1 MATTNSNFKV
11 KNGLDAGGTITATGL
26 SSAAGV
32 ALPIST
38 ANNTT
43 ASGAITIQTGTTSSG
58 IGGITSG
65 SITIATGAGAGA
77 GNDSGIISITTG
89 NGSGS
94 GGNSG
99 SLTINTGAPS
109 GVGTAGTISI
119 GTANTSALTIGR
131 TGVTTT
137 VNGTLL
143 ADVITAASSSSTTA
157 DIFGNVT
164 TGTVGIADG
173 LTTGTLNIGNGTTSS
188 TGRTININTNAS
200 STVTVTTNIGS
211 PVIGSTINLVA
222 GSPGVVLTST
232 GLITTSAVTGG
243 ASSIMTI
250 RTGNTTTSGNS
261 GNLFLDVGSAAG
273 TAGTVSV
280 GTSSASGVSIGR
292 AGITTSV
299 TGTLNQAGASS
310 PIQLNSQAGTTGQV
324 LTSAGAGNTPTWTT
338 PASHTLISSVA
349 FTSAPSFTS
358 IPQTYKRLYA
368 VIVFATLGTFSGA
381 LVYSVNGAGTGY
393 SRFQPG
399 VSTTFTTSAG
409 ASAVLTLA
417 ATPPVVGDSYW
428 VEINNYTQKNS
439 RSIGSGSVYTFGN
452 VIPAA
457 VTSFAFGGST
467 TFGTA
472 TGTAYLYGVN

>member
-77 GNDSGIISITTG
+77 GNASGAILIQTG

-94 GGNSG
+94 TGPSG
-99 SLTINTGAPS
+99 SVTIDTGTGS
-109 GVGTAGTISI
+109 GTAAGTILI
-119 GTANTSALTIGR
+119 GTTNTSALTIGR

-428 VEINNYTQKNS
+428 VEINNYTQTNS